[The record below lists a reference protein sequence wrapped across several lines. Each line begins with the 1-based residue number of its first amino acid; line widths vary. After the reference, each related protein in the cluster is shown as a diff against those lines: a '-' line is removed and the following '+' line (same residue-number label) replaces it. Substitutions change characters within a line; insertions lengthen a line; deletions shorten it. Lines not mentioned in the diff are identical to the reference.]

1 MPRWLPVT
9 LTAIVGF
16 GLGVSVAWGVSGG
29 GDSRLVDADA
39 RVGVS
44 VADPEAAAGTAGSAA
59 GQASAAPGASAVPE
73 VVAPAIEPAAPELLP
88 SSGFND
94 ERYSL
99 DAAESPWVVVNK
111 ARPLEPEDYVPD
123 DLVTVSGVTFAD
135 GGTMRQE
142 AADALAKMADGA
154 AAQGLRLRGSS
165 AYRGY
170 ERQGEIYDHYVV
182 ESDVAS
188 ADTFSARQG
197 YSEHQTG
204 WSADLYDSAACRLK
218 RCFGSAEA
226 GKWVA
231 AHGAEYGF
239 VIRYP
244 DGKSDITGYKY
255 EPWHVRYVG
264 SDLALEMRD
273 RGAQTLEEFFGLP
286 AAPNY

>member
-1 MPRWLPVT
+1 MPQWVPVT
-9 LTAIVGF
+9 LTAILGF
-16 GLGVSVAWGVSGG
+16 GLGISVAWGVSGG
-29 GDSRLVDADA
+29 AGSSLAGADA
-39 RVGVS
+39 RVGES
-44 VADPEAAAGTAGSAA
+44 IADPEVAAGGERSADR
-59 GQASAAPGASAVPE
+59 QASAAPDESSVPE
-73 VVAPAIEPAAPELLP
+73 VVAPAVEPPAPEPLP

-111 ARPLEPEDYVPD
+111 ARPLEPKGYVPD
-123 DLVTVSGVTFAD
+123 DLGTVPGVTFAD

-142 AADALAKMADGA
+142 AADALAKMVDGA

-170 ERQGEIYDHYVV
+170 ARQGEIYRHYVM
-182 ESDVAS
+182 ESDVAT
-188 ADTFSARQG
+188 ADTFSARPG

-218 RCFGSAEA
+218 RCFGTSQA
-226 GKWVA
+226 GQWVA
-231 AHGAEYGF
+231 AHAAEYGF
-239 VIRYP
+239 IIRYP
-244 DGKSDITGYKY
+244 EGESDITGYKY

-286 AAPNY
+286 AAPVY